1 MKQSLSRAVA
11 WIVLTLFFTLVSITG
26 NAQDNNKS
34 TIERQDN
41 VFIQKSS
48 SRGSNNVTKTNYIY
62 QDSKGNKDTIYI
74 SSTGKCFVFKLSKN
88 GNIYKRY
95 LPEITKQLQEEGK
108 IDEKH

>member
-1 MKQSLSRAVA
+1 MLWFISLS
-11 WIVLTLFFTLVSITG
+11 I
-26 NAQDNNKS
+26 NAQSTATTTKP
-34 TIERQDN
+34 TIERQGN
-41 VFIQKSS
+41 VFVQKSS